1 MRKKGKKGE
10 KKAKKASAKDE
21 RKKGI
26 GRKKGKTTVVYRYW
40 FFCHIV
46 KHQQLAEDPSQIGIF
61 AAALLEAKQIVG
73 IKRIS
78 AEALQF
84 SFATQ
89 LGSWV
94 RLATQPLKSPF
105 GNATKGVNM
114 LWPNNPKSSFGNATK
129 RIRNLWPKLKKSVW
143 KRNQK
148 NKHAVTKTEK
158 DQTAATEQSKNW
170 QCIALAGSKQEE
182 ASKHMT
188 KRFASILVKMPLT
201 LLFLGKKR
209 YESERK
215 KETFMRSQIKWNYLT
230 KPLLVKII
238 SWKLKINEFS

>member
-1 MRKKGKKGE
+1 MILLKLKLKLKGTREKRGKKIAQKATAWGEKRRKKGKKRR

-182 ASKHMT
+182 ASRRKQ
-188 KRFASILVKMPLT
+188 ASTWPNA
-201 LLFLGKKR
+201 LLQFWSKCL
-209 YESERK
+209 
-215 KETFMRSQIKWNYLT
+215 
-230 KPLLVKII
+230 
-238 SWKLKINEFS
+238 